1 MGKLHAMGGG
11 FGVKWKVCQYNGE
24 LKNIFSCKW
33 ATLTRYQGC
42 QIAMW
47 NMCQL
52 KRRNYGTCFTEDYA
66 HLKNMK
72 LHFQKGPKS
81 IFVQIKK
88 THK

>member
-1 MGKLHAMGGG
+1 
-11 FGVKWKVCQYNGE
+11 
-24 LKNIFSCKW
+24 
-33 ATLTRYQGC
+33 
-42 QIAMW
+42 
-47 NMCQL
+47 L